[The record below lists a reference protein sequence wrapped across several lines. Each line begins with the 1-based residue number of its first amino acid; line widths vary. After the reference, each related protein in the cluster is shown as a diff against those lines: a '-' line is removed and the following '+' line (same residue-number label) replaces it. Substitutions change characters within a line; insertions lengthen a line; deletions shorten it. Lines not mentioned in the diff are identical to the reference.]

1 MDMRLVT
8 FPLVGAFIGA
18 VTNHIAIKMLFRPYE
33 PVYVGRWKLPFTP
46 GVIPAERRTIAR
58 NIAET
63 FESQLFSGGEI
74 HAFLTGPK
82 ARDLVE
88 AKVSDMIA
96 GLGPIGLMARGLQP
110 KIVDKI
116 LVAIDELAQ
125 SAVSEGAEF
134 DIGRRIEDRINAMD
148 IRQVEELVLGISRKQ
163 FQYITLFGGILG
175 AAIGFVQYG
184 LALWS
189 D

>member
-1 MDMRLVT
+1 MDWRLVT

-18 VTNHIAIKMLFRPYE
+18 VTNHLAIMMLFRPYAR
-33 PVYVGRWKLPFTP
+33 VRVGRWKVPFTP
-46 GVIPAERRTIAR
+46 GVIPAQRGTIAR

-82 ARDLVE
+82 AKDLVE
-88 AKVSDMIA
+88 SKVNEMIG

-116 LVAIDELAQ
+116 LVAIDDLAQ
-125 SAVSEGAEF
+125 SAVAEGAEF

-148 IRQVEELVLGISRKQ
+148 IRQVEELVLGFSRDQ
-163 FQYITLFGGILG
+163 FRYITLFGGILG

-184 LALWS
+184 LALLG

>member
-33 PVYVGRWKLPFTP
+33 PVHVGRWKLPFTP
-46 GVIPAERRTIAR
+46 GVIPAERGTIAR

-88 AKVSDMIA
+88 AKVSEMIA

-110 KIVDKI
+110 RVVDQI

-134 DIGRRIEDRINAMD
+134 DIARRIEDRINTMD